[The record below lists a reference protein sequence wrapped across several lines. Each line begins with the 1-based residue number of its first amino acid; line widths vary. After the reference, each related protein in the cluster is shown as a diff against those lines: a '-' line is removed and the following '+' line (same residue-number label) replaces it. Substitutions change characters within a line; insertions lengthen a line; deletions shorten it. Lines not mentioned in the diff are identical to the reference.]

1 MVRRRIVVY
10 VDVHPVGGTKIT
22 LRFPGWCR
30 QCRTPLEVGEEA
42 RWYGNGVV
50 YCLDGHKSEDQE
62 VVNG

>member
-30 QCRTPLEVGEEA
+30 QCKKTLAVGEDA
-42 RWYGNGVV
+42 RWYGRGIV
-50 YCLDGHKSEDQE
+50 YCADGHKSEDQE